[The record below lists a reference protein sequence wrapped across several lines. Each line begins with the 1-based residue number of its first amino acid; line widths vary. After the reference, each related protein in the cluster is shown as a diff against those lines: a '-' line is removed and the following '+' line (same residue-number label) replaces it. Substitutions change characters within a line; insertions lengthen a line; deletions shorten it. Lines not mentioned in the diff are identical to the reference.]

1 MQGCAEC
8 FVFGGLADARFQR
21 DGCVGA
27 ILEAKFRGQLTP
39 AHLGELVKYHRLI
52 PRGCRGMLFNERQ
65 FWLYISMDGYPV
77 RLVKCTWATPGAGD
91 LIRSF
96 FNDEP
101 PPPPPFVVV
110 LRRLLLTLRLRPA
123 PKDGTAFLGA
133 GASGR
138 VFAVQH
144 NSEEESPHP
153 MALKVVVAHEGW
165 HQDLS
170 REFDALQAAS
180 KLGAPVIPVVEGS
193 LQLGDDGGGFLLA
206 RCGRPFPTG
215 KIGRTACNDAFAAL
229 ASLHGYKVLH
239 GDARLPNLLLVDR
252 EARWVDLSR
261 ASVAPAGQEI
271 NAYGMQQ
278 DVISLAVSCFRSAGI
293 HLPSPPTSAVQ
304 LPSPVTEAIA
314 TYDCS
319 SEGSVKELASAVL
332 EAMQSKEK
340 WRATIGVLQ

>member
-101 PPPPPFVVV
+101 PPTPPFVVV
-110 LRRLLLTLRLRPA
+110 LRRLLSSLRLRPA

-138 VFAVQH
+138 VFSVQRIG
-144 NSEEESPHP
+144 EEESAYP
-153 MALKVVVAHEGW
+153 MALKVVVTHEGW

-170 REFDALQAAS
+170 REFDAMQAAS

-206 RCGRPFPTG
+206 RCGTPFLMAKFGLT
-215 KIGRTACNDAFAAL
+215 TCNKVFAAL
-229 ASLHGYKVLH
+229 ASLHGCKVLH
-239 GDARLPNLLLVDR
+239 GDARLPNLLLVDG

-271 NAYGMQQ
+271 NAYGMKQ
-278 DVISLAVSCFRSAGI
+278 DGISLAVSFFRSVGM
-293 HLPSPPTSAVQ
+293 HLPSPPSAVQ
-304 LPSPVTEAIA
+304 LPPLVTEAIA
-314 TYDCS
+314 RYDCS
-319 SEGSVKELASAVL
+319 SKDSVQALAAAVFG
-332 EAMQSKEK
+332 AMQSKEE
-340 WRATIGVLQ
+340 WWGSGVLQ